1 MISLVIQY
9 SKISVNMPKELL
21 KEFDR
26 VCELHSYSRAEGI
39 KESVRQF
46 IVDQMPDE
54 YYSPQMKQVMH
65 EAIREQSKE
74 LMIGMAQAASDPEI
88 QKIQLETARRASSL
102 GMMDGIEQRAMDQG
116 MPLSEEQKFQV
127 AEQLKIA
134 QLKTREIQN
143 KTREIKE
150 KTRKKI

>member
-1 MISLVIQY
+1 
-9 SKISVNMPKELL
+9 MPKELL
-21 KEFDR
+21 KEFDKI
-26 VCELHSYSRAEGI
+26 CELHSYSRAEGI
-39 KESVRQF
+39 KEAVRQF
-46 IVDQMPDE
+46 IVDQMPDD

-65 EAIREQSKE
+65 EAIREQSLEFIKGIA
-74 LMIGMAQAASDPEI
+74 LAGNDPEI
-88 QKIQLETARRASSL
+88 QKMQLETARRASSL

-143 KTREIKE
+143 KTRETKE